1 MAEIGL
7 WLRAMYEIGYSYG
20 WRQGEPGSQE
30 RQGEPG
36 SQETSWHVRPQ
47 IQGNAFAIVAQQM
60 Q

>member
-1 MAEIGL
+1 MLLQL
-7 WLRAMYEIGYSYG
+7 WLGYIRDY
-20 WRQGEPGSQE
+20 R
-30 RQGEPG
+30 RRLARVREPG